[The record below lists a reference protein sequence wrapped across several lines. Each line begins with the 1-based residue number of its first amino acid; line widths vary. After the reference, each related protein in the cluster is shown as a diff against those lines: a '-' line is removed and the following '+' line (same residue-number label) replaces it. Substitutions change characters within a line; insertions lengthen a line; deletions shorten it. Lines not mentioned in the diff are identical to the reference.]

1 MANATVI
8 SNNTIKLLVP
18 SNKNLTENI
27 ERITTIISNLQVCK
41 KLGYGA
47 KTTVKKKEDMTVDN
61 SPPWDTVGY
70 FHSHGNM
77 VRIGHTSATCDQ

>member
-18 SNKNLTENI
+18 SSKNLTENI
-27 ERITTIISNLQVCK
+27 ERITTIISNLQVCN

-47 KTTVKKKEDMTVDN
+47 RTTVKKKEDMKVDN

-70 FHSHGNM
+70 FQSHVKM
-77 VRIGHTSATCDQ
+77 VRIGHTSPTCDK